1 METERKTEIVYCNV
15 CKHKPVVTD
24 PDHPY
29 GFGIN
34 GPEIQVNGP
43 CFEYSYE
50 DQTCP
55 FLCDDQYYNRMP
67 ADDMYCGLG
76 EEK

>member
-1 METERKTEIVYCNV
+1 METERKTEIIYCNA
-15 CKHKPVVTD
+15 CKHRPVVTD

-29 GFGIN
+29 GFGVS
-34 GPEIQVNGP
+34 GPDW
-43 CFEYSYE
+43 

-55 FLCDDQYYNRMP
+55 FLCDDPYYNRMP